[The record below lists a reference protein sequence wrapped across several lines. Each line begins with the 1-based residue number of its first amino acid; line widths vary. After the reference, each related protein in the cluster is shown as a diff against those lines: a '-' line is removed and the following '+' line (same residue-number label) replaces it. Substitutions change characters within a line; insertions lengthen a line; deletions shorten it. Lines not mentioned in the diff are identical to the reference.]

1 MDQRQLDLQDFATA
15 TRKATQEAPPGP
27 AKAAPGEASGQA
39 NPTLARRTEQEQR
52 QRAEGRAAAQQEV
65 GNSLKRLKR
74 ANQRSIKFFV
84 NIALDYDLK
93 ERLRRAAAD
102 NDVKMTTVVKA
113 ALDYYLAENGY

>member
-1 MDQRQLDLQDFATA
+1 MDQRQLDLQDFAIA

>member
-1 MDQRQLDLQDFATA
+1 MDQRQLDLQDFAIA
-15 TRKATQEAPPGP
+15 TRKAAQEALPGP
-27 AKAAPGEASGQA
+27 AKASPGEAIGH
-39 NPTLARRTEQEQR
+39 PVLARRTEQEQR